1 MSAQLRIY
9 AIKPGRLNEFTHF
22 WRTEIVPLRESFG
35 FTVDGAWSDPE
46 TDTFAW
52 VVSHADFAVAQADYY
67 ASPDRKML
75 SHDPAEFIDHM
86 DLRLL
91 EPVIDEI

>member
-9 AIKPGRLNEFTHF
+9 AIKPGRLAEFTEF
-22 WRTEIVPLRESFG
+22 WRTEIVPLRERFG
-35 FTVDGAWSDPE
+35 FAVDGAWSDPN

-52 VVSHADFAVAQADYY
+52 VVSHPDFATADADYY
-67 ASPDRKML
+67 SSPERGAL
-75 SHDPAEFIDHM
+75 THDPGEYIDNA

-91 EPVIDEI
+91 EPVSRG